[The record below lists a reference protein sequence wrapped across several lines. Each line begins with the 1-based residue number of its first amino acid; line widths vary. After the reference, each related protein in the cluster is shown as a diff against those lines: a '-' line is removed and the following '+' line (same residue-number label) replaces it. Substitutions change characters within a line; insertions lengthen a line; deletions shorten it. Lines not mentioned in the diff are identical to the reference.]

1 MCQESCRHL
10 RVNGPLGSDGKWV
23 LLKGSC
29 IILRWKLNMT
39 WKRWVPWEL
48 ERVVVDF
55 HYKESEPVARSVDCM
70 YTHTCPTSAPVVLS
84 FTKEQKQHHLNY
96 IIRQSQ
102 KAPGHLIH
110 GTCPVDND
118 NLLQCPGFISQPL
131 QMLMINN
138 VIMMGKVPGPVVG
151 LI

>member
-1 MCQESCRHL
+1 MFMIL
-10 RVNGPLGSDGKWV
+10 IV
-23 LLKGSC
+23 LKGSRIC
-29 IILRWKLNMT
+29 CTKFDYRY
-39 WKRWVPWEL
+39 L
-48 ERVVVDF
+48 E
-55 HYKESEPVARSVDCM
+55 HAI
-70 YTHTCPTSAPVVLS
+70 
-84 FTKEQKQHHLNY
+84 HLNY

-110 GTCPVDND
+110 GTCQVDND
-118 NLLQCPGFISQPL
+118 NLLQCPGFILQPL